1 MILGMSFE
9 TFTQVHVVISLIA
22 IATGIVVALAMVGGR
37 ELPGLTAI
45 FLATTV
51 LTTVTGFL
59 FPISALTPALAVG
72 AISAVILAIA
82 LLALYAFRLA
92 GHWRWI
98 YVVTAMAALY
108 LNVFV
113 LVVQSFQ
120 KLEVLQP
127 LAPTQSEPPFVAAQ
141 AAVLV
146 AFIVL
151 GILAAIRY
159 RPAPAFAS

>member
-9 TFTQVHVVISLIA
+9 TFTQLHVVISLVA
-22 IATGIVVALAMVGGR
+22 ILTGIVVALAMVVGR
-37 ELPGLTAI
+37 ELPGLTAV

-51 LTTVTGFL
+51 LTTLTGFM
-59 FPISALTPALAVG
+59 FPITAFTPALAVG
-72 AISAVILAIA
+72 AISALILAVA
-82 LLALYAFRLA
+82 LVALYAFRLA

-113 LVVQSFQ
+113 LVVQAFQ
-120 KLEVLQP
+120 KLAVLQP

-141 AAVLV
+141 GAVLLT
-146 AFIVL
+146 FILL
-151 GILAAIRY
+151 GILATLRY

>member
-9 TFTQVHVVISLIA
+9 TFTQLHVVISLIA
-22 IATGIVVALAMVGGR
+22 IATGVVVALAMVGGR
-37 ELPGLTAI
+37 ELPVLTAI

-59 FPISALTPALAVG
+59 FPITAFTPALAVG

-98 YVVTAMAALY
+98 YVVTAMSALY

-113 LVVQSFQ
+113 LVVQAFQ
-120 KLEVLQP
+120 KLEGLQP

-141 AAVLV
+141 GAVLV

-151 GILAAIRY
+151 GVLATMRY